1 MDNLPC
7 NCIVFLYANVK
18 HGCEIYFY
26 LFYFIIGFE
35 HLYIYDFLK
44 YRAKVEGFAT
54 AKRDNISPYL
64 RNTLL
69 TMINEGRYEVVE
81 TSGISRELLIELTR
95 IGINLNQAMH
105 AMHSYGSEN
114 ELINLAKNVELTRKV
129 LLKITNAITAPQKLP
144 VATQGSAA

>member
-1 MDNLPC
+1 MTTSNSKIETAKKRKGGAPKKAVTQDKD
-7 NCIVFLYANVK
+7 VK
-18 HGCEIYFY
+18 LSFTE
-26 LFYFIIGFE
+26 E
-35 HLYIYDFLK
+35 VYDFLK

-114 ELINLAKNVELTRKV
+114 ELVNLANNVELTRKV
-129 LLKITNAITAPQKLP
+129 LLKVTNAITAPQKLP
-144 VATQGSAA
+144 VATHGEAA